1 MMSKSR
7 QHEFSQ
13 ALYDIIYHALL
24 GQGVDKTQA
33 TTIAEESTD
42 TVLDEFGGENLYIP
56 KNISGKAARRNRQI
70 YDEFTGDNHEVLAKK
85 YGVTLQR
92 IYAIIKEQRQ
102 FEFNTR
108 QFYLW
113 DD

>member
-7 QHEFSQ
+7 QHEFGQ
-13 ALYDIIYHALL
+13 ALYDIIYHVLL
-24 GQGVDKTQA
+24 GQGVDKIQA
-33 TTIAEESTD
+33 TAIAEESTD

-85 YGVTLQR
+85 YGVTLKR

>member
-1 MMSKSR
+1 M
-7 QHEFSQ
+7 
-13 ALYDIIYHALL
+13 
-24 GQGVDKTQA
+24 
-33 TTIAEESTD
+33 
-42 TVLDEFGGENLYIP
+42 
-56 KNISGKAARRNRQI
+56 